1 MSDSLDLSFF
11 VGVVVVAVVL
21 LFFQLV
27 LVVFVLMRFETF

>member
-1 MSDSLDLSFF
+1 MSDGLDLSFF

-27 LVVFVLMRFETF
+27 FIVFVLMRFETF